1 MADLLITPNLLL
13 KNLWHW
19 PLWPDLEFFPN
30 KSDCFNNNILLRSLT
45 PQISDHNYF
54 FRINFE
60 TRIWIIFCR
69 VKTFEMINQL
79 LLQMERMTC
88 DVTWAIMV
96 LVTATE
102 TVTRTTP
109 RRVSPSL
116 PANQR
121 SGPWQRWPS
130 ARLRLLTVNIGTILA
145 STATLP
151 DNILLW
157 LQQLSGTHVYTCL
170 FHPITCLVFRSNM
183 FGMGRQQE
191 QYPQHSSTCISG
203 SGDSKLLPSIQSVGV
218 SSGGEQLSTETPPQ
232 TPPNSIKMTG
242 GLHMSSSGEVNQPV
256 ASTGYH
262 PHVQQ
267 QPQSML
273 PGYTSQYSHSLH
285 SYEAEDKSMVQYNDS
300 INNIYNGTNSR
311 I

>member
-1 MADLLITPNLLL
+1 
-13 KNLWHW
+13 
-19 PLWPDLEFFPN
+19 
-30 KSDCFNNNILLRSLT
+30 
-45 PQISDHNYF
+45 
-54 FRINFE
+54 
-60 TRIWIIFCR
+60 
-69 VKTFEMINQL
+69 
-79 LLQMERMTC
+79 
-88 DVTWAIMV
+88 
-96 LVTATE
+96 
-102 TVTRTTP
+102 
-109 RRVSPSL
+109 
-116 PANQR
+116 
-121 SGPWQRWPS
+121 
-130 ARLRLLTVNIGTILA
+130 
-145 STATLP
+145 
-151 DNILLW
+151 
-157 LQQLSGTHVYTCL
+157 
-170 FHPITCLVFRSNM
+170 M

-191 QYPQHSSTCISG
+191 PYPQHSSTCISG

-242 GLHMSSSGEVNQPV
+242 LHMSSSGEVNSQQAGQQPV

-262 PHVQQ
+262 PHVQ